1 MSSTT
6 TAAPRPAL
14 GLLDAVSLVV
24 GIIVGAG
31 IFKTPSDIFANTPTA
46 AAGMGLWVLGG
57 LMAMIGSLCFAE
69 LATAY
74 PTSSGEYVYLRRA
87 YGPFAGFAF
96 AWAQLTA
103 VRTGASLAP
112 MSYVFGEYAQVVY
125 DLGPHSKLIYVTAA
139 IGILTAINAL
149 GIQPGR
155 RTQNVLTLAKV
166 LGLTGVVLAGLW
178 VYARPRS
185 ELVITP
191 PSQGGSG
198 MLGLAL
204 VFVLWAYSGW
214 HELAY
219 VITDLRDRS
228 RNMTRAILLGV
239 AAVIV
244 IYLAVNLSL
253 LAGLGLD
260 TVRRSPAVASTLLE
274 GVLGGPGKTVM
285 AVLVMVTVLG
295 GVNGLI
301 ITGGRFFSGFG
312 DLHPG
317 FGWLGAGRTRRGAP
331 LVALVVQAVVSLGM
345 VALVETGDVW
355 KGWIVN
361 WASAYKVD
369 LPLKFAEKTDGFG
382 TLLIATAPV
391 FWFFFLLTSGAL
403 LILRVREP
411 DQPRPFRVPLFP
423 VVSILF
429 CGLCLFMLYESADY
443 AIGQRPAEALVVA
456 ALFLLGLPVYALT
469 RQGDSHARA
478 ETV

>member
-1 MSSTT
+1 
-6 TAAPRPAL
+6 
-14 GLLDAVSLVV
+14 
-24 GIIVGAG
+24 
-31 IFKTPSDIFANTPTA
+31 
-46 AAGMGLWVLGG
+46 MGLWVLGG

-74 PTSSGEYVYLRRA
+74 PTASGEYVYLRRA

-112 MSYVFGEYAQVVY
+112 ISYVFGEYANVLYEIFAKPWY
-125 DLGPHSKLIYVTAA
+125 DLGPHAKLIFATAA
-139 IGILTAINAL
+139 ITVLTVVNAL

-166 LGLTGVVLAGLW
+166 LGLAGVVLAGLW
-178 VYARPRS
+178 LYARS
-185 ELVITP
+185 QTVLVVEP
-191 PSQGGSG
+191 PAAGGGSWV
-198 MLGLAL
+198 LAL
-204 VFVLWAYSGW
+204 VLVLWAYSGW
-214 HELAY
+214 HEIAY
-219 VITDLRDRS
+219 VVTDLRDRS
-228 RNMTRAILLGV
+228 RNLTRAILLGV
-239 AAVIV
+239 AAVVV
-244 IYLAVNLSL
+244 IYLAVNGAL

-260 TVRRSPAVASTLLE
+260 TVRRSPAVASTLLDR
-274 GVLGGPGKTVM
+274 VLGEPGKTVM
-285 AVLVMVTVLG
+285 AVLVAITVLG
-295 GVNGLI
+295 GANGLI

-312 DLHPG
+312 ELHPG

-331 LVALVVQAVVSLGM
+331 IVALIVQAVVSLGM
-345 VALVETGDVW
+345 VALVESGGSWRTWIAGWTGLEAATEPAD
-355 KGWIVN
+355 
-361 WASAYKVD
+361 
-369 LPLKFAEKTDGFG
+369 PFE

-411 DQPRPFRVPLFP
+411 DHPRPFRVPLFP
-423 VVSILF
+423 LVSILF
-429 CGLCLFMLYESADY
+429 CGMCLFMLYQSATY
-443 AIGQRPAEALVVA
+443 AASRRPAEAIVVA